1 MVREIVERPTSTV
14 FGAVFKVILIV
25 LAWVIFLFIIALI
38 LSLIFQ
44 ENVILGYVYD
54 TITDPLMNT
63 GIGLFFKNAFS
74 YLKLPFSSEAQAEVL
89 EENQW
94 KSYVEKDAGKDL
106 GVKIDRFE
114 ASRTIIPVDYSQSI
128 EAIAKG
134 SILTLEDST
143 VQFSCLVGNN
153 IVEGQGKET
162 YVYADIEEF
171 FTVECVY
178 NIDDFVDLDRT
189 KETDSQK
196 IKLKASYPFS
206 SRSDLIIY
214 TLDNEIKNEMKKNK
228 KDFFV
233 GINNPYLKDDISYPV
248 CTEGPVKF
256 ELQSLYSQPLTDKD
270 PNWGVYEQDYTLS
283 IKINDNQKWTGVIE
297 SINEIYLMFSDG
309 LDLADTD
316 KFEEVGFEDKLKV
329 YRLKDFWIDDLYT
342 ICKSEKENE
351 LIDEDCWR
359 AGNLEFTTHFKVKQV
374 YDRVTEEFIRA
385 EIDYKYG
392 DIKQDTITF
401 INT

>member
-89 EENQW
+89 EESQW